1 MRLSFL
7 VACHYV
13 DSFFNGISWIQE
25 DVEIQGRTS
34 VDTEI
39 VLDQEEPTEL
49 VEDLGSG
56 EKGEKETST
65 DNVPV
70 STASAIPEV
79 STAGPSSSTADVFED
94 EMMTIAESLV
104 AIRRTRTR
112 TTSVVIHDPEE
123 EPRRTV
129 PEPTSQS
136 HSSYKDKGKEK
147 MIEPDEPVKIKRRDQ
162 KRVVQEEASQT
173 AITKELDEI
182 QAMIE
187 ADEQVA
193 ARLQSEE
200 QEKYIIK
207 EKVRMLAEMITE
219 RKKFFAAQRA
229 AKIKSRPPTKAQV
242 SSFVPKDSDDKEK
255 GSRKKILAKKRA
267 GEKQSEESTK
277 RQKKE
282 DDTEKEELRASM
294 DVALRDDVA
303 IDVES
308 LATKYPIVD
317 WKTHVLTENML
328 YYQIIRGDGSLKNYK
343 IFSDMLDDFDRQDVM
358 DLYRLVQERYDTTS
372 PKGYDLLLWGDL
384 KILFESNV
392 EDKIWKIQ
400 QDYNLISWRLFDS
413 YGIHI
418 LLMNT
423 GVAIHMMIEKKYP
436 LTREMLS
443 RMLSR
448 RLEVDHEIWK
458 NHHSQELI
466 EWKLYDS
473 CGVHS
478 LMLGEVSIHMLVEK
492 KYPLPQDTLMRMLQW
507 KLHVN
512 YNVTEMAYEL
522 LRFIRSQLNQ

>member
-1 MRLSFL
+1 
-7 VACHYV
+7 VAQILH
-13 DSFFNGISWIQE
+13 
-25 DVEIQGRTS
+25 
-34 VDTEI
+34 
-39 VLDQEEPTEL
+39 QEELAEMER
-49 VEDLGSG
+49 VQ
-56 EKGEKETST
+56 KE
-65 DNVPV
+65 
-70 STASAIPEV
+70 
-79 STAGPSSSTADVFED
+79 
-94 EMMTIAESLV
+94 
-104 AIRRTRTR
+104 
-112 TTSVVIHDPEE
+112 
-123 EPRRTV
+123 
-129 PEPTSQS
+129 
-136 HSSYKDKGKEK
+136 
-147 MIEPDEPVKIKRRDQ
+147 
-162 KRVVQEEASQT
+162 RVVQEEASQT

-242 SSFVPKDSDDKEK
+242 SSFVPKDSYDKEK
-255 GSRKKILAKKRA
+255 GSRKKIFAKKRA

-384 KILFESNV
+384 KILFEFNV

-448 RLEVDHEIWK
+448 RLEVDHESK
-458 NHHSQELI
+458 
-466 EWKLYDS
+466 
-473 CGVHS
+473 
-478 LMLGEVSIHMLVEK
+478 
-492 KYPLPQDTLMRMLQW
+492 
-507 KLHVN
+507 
-512 YNVTEMAYEL
+512 MAYEL
-522 LRFIRSQLNQ
+522 LKIIRS